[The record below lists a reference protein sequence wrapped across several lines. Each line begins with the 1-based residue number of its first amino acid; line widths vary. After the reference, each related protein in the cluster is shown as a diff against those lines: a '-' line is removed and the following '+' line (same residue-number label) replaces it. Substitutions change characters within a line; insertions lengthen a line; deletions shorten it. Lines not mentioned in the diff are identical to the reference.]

1 MAAAWGWGIFVA
13 RLFSGLFLFGLL
25 TVFIVILTGC
35 GSGRAAFNPVETLTV
50 TMTGTGSG
58 TVTSSPAGIS
68 CPTICTASF
77 PADTHVNLSETPG
90 GNAVFTAWNGA
101 CTGTTTCSVTLS
113 STNAVTAMFSAGSGG
128 GSSPETFIYVSNT
141 VNSAT
146 NKIEAFAADATGQ
159 LTAIPGSPFA
169 DNVGGLA
176 VNGQYLFGTDGTNI
190 YSYSIASSGAITQVA
205 SLNARQYNNP
215 VKCSGGPGIL
225 FLDNTGATLYDLD
238 YDSDC
243 ANNQYQSFSVDSSSG
258 ALTYLGGT
266 VAVSPV
272 FQTKLSF
279 LGNNNYAFGASCY
292 HYLQEIF
299 GFGRSNDGTLTLN
312 GSLNA
317 NLPLPTAPAGDAYCP
332 WLAAADPTDH
342 VVISLTPMNGST
354 FQAAGP
360 AQLASYTADST
371 GNLTTTNS
379 ASNMPAVA
387 TGGINDMEMS
397 KSGNYLAVAG
407 TGLQVFQ
414 FNGADPLTRLSG
426 LILNDQVDQVLWDK
440 NDHLY
445 AISPASGK
453 LFVFSVTA
461 SGVVQ
466 APGSPYA
473 VTKPGYMTIL
483 SN

>member
-1 MAAAWGWGIFVA
+1 MARFFPGF
-13 RLFSGLFLFGLL
+13 FLSGLL
-25 TVFIVILTGC
+25 TIFIVILTGC
-35 GSGRAAFNPVETLTV
+35 GGGRTAFNPTETLTV
-50 TMTGTGSG
+50 TMTGSGSG

-68 CPTICTASF
+68 CPTTCTANF
-77 PADTHVNLSETPG
+77 PQGTQVTLSETPG
-90 GNAVFTAWNGA
+90 GNAVFTAWDGA
-101 CTGTTTCSVTLS
+101 CSGTSSCSVTLS
-113 STNAVTAMFSAGSGG
+113 VTNAVTAMFSAGSGG
-128 GSSPETFIYVSNT
+128 GGGSPATFVYISSTVSGRT
-141 VNSAT
+141 K
-146 NKIEAFAADATGQ
+146 KIEAFAADATGQ
-159 LTAIPGSPFA
+159 LTPVPGSPFA
-169 DNVGGLA
+169 DNVGSMA
-176 VNGQYLFGTDGTNI
+176 ANGQFLFGTDGTNI

-205 SLNARQYNNP
+205 SVNARQYNNP
-215 VKCSGGPGIL
+215 VKCSGGPGSL

-243 ANNQYQSFSVDSSSG
+243 ANNDYQSFNVDTSG
-258 ALTYLGGT
+258 ALTYLGST
-266 VAVSPV
+266 AAASPV

-279 LGNNNYAFGASCY
+279 LGNNDYAYGASCY
-292 HYLQEIF
+292 HYFQEIF
-299 GFGRSNDGTLTLN
+299 GFGRNSDGTLTLN
-312 GSLNA
+312 GSLNS
-317 NLPLPTAPAGDAYCP
+317 NLPLPTAPTGDAYCP

-342 VVISLTPMNGST
+342 LAISLTPMNGST

-360 AQLASYTADST
+360 AQLASYTADSS

-397 KSGNYLAVAG
+397 RSGNYLAVAG

-414 FNGADPLTRLSG
+414 FNGADPLTQLTG
-426 LILNDQVDQVLWDK
+426 LLINDQVDQVLWDK

-445 AISPASGK
+445 AISLASGK

-461 SGVVQ
+461 SGASQ

-473 VTKPGYMTIL
+473 ISKPGYMAVL